1 MATVDNSYVCVER
14 RFPSLRELKK
24 LGPDFRIKKEVI
36 QARKAW
42 VKFAFANDITPDRR
56 FNIEER
62 IFTHFD
68 GVDETNLILACRLA
82 IQVASGKAILSESN
96 VEEKK

>member
-42 VKFAFANDITPDRR
+42 VKFTVENGISEAKR
-56 FNIEER
+56 FNIEEK
-62 IFTHFD
+62 IFIHFK
-68 GVDETNLILACRLA
+68 GVDETNLIQACRIA
-82 IQVASGKAILSESN
+82 IQVASGKAILSTRDG
-96 VEEKK
+96 EEKK